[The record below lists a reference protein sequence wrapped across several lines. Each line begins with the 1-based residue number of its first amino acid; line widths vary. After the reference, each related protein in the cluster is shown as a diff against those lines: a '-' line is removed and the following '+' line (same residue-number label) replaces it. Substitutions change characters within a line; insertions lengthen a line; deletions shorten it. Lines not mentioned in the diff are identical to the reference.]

1 MAVQKSI
8 WCICVCTRLYLC
20 NPMYIYREMEG
31 KNYEDAKWCKYKY
44 CVWYYDTVCKRYRY
58 IHMQMCKTPVL
69 WEHFCEVSPV
79 TQGDVRRF
87 ELVADTWLV
96 SCGSVARG
104 RLATASYIMSWKN
117 CKNIYLESAPIPRPC
132 AGVWVQLKTQRTTD
146 LIESYSIL

>member
-1 MAVQKSI
+1 MVIYGNPYDVIVPVLNSWLFKNPFDAYVCVRDCIYVILCISI
-8 WCICVCTRLYLC
+8 ERWRERIMKMQNDANTNIVCGTMIC
-20 NPMYIYREMEG
+20 
-31 KNYEDAKWCKYKY
+31 KQ
-44 CVWYYDTVCKRYRY
+44 YRY

-132 AGVWVQLKTQRTTD
+132 AGV
-146 LIESYSIL
+146 